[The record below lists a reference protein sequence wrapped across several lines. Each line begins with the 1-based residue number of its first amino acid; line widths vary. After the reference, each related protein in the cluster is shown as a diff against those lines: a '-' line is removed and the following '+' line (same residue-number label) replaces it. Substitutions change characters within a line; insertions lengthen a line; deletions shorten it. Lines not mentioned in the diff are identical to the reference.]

1 MALATSLRKTAS
13 KLMAKF
19 GTLATLRRIVPGVYN
34 PEIGT
39 VSQTDTDY
47 SIKGVFEEVRQNQ
60 VNDLIKATDR
70 RFTIAAADISVV
82 PTTADRLIYNG
93 VQLEIILVNRTEQ
106 EGQDIIYELIT
117 RE

>member
-1 MALATSLRKTAS
+1 MALAPSLRKTAS

-19 GTLATLRRIVPGVYN
+19 GTLATIRRVVPGVYN

-39 VSQTDTDY
+39 VSQSTTDY
-47 SIKGVFEEVRQNQ
+47 SIKGIFEDVIQSQ
-60 VNDLIKATDR
+60 TNDLVKATDR
-70 RFTIAAADISVV
+70 RFTVAAADITIV

-93 VQLEIILVNRTEQ
+93 AQLEIILVNRTEQ
-106 EGQDIIYELIT
+106 EGSNIIYELIT